1 MRSVELQA
9 EIRSGRGKEK
19 ARALRKSGK
28 CPAVFYGPKREAVS
42 MAFDSREFFLKISS
56 LEGSHLIK
64 LTSPASELNDKM
76 TLIKETQLHPVSGAV
91 LHADFYEVD
100 MTAKLRVP
108 VPLHFVGKP
117 EGVILGGILQP
128 VRREI
133 EVECLPTDIPE
144 YIEVDVTALNIHDA
158 VHVSQL
164 TIPQGVTAIYD
175 DDDDFAVVTV
185 VPPTVEAPAGGAAEE
200 AAAAPVE
207 GEEPKA
213 EGDEKKES

>member
-9 EIRSGRGKEK
+9 EIRSGSGKEK

-42 MAFDSREFFLKISS
+42 IAFDSREFFLKISS

-64 LTSPASELNDKM
+64 LTSTSSELSDKM

-164 TIPQGVTAIYD
+164 TVPQGVTAVFD
-175 DDDDFAVVTV
+175 EDDDFAVVTV
-185 VPPTVEAPAGGAAEE
+185 VPPTVEAPAGAAAEE
-200 AAAAPVE
+200 AAAAPAE
-207 GEEPKA
+207 GEAPKA
-213 EGDEKKES
+213 EGDAAKDS